1 MINYHKNTIESSKE
15 FLKSMGMESRQN
27 SRKDVVMKKIDVSA
41 TESYDEIFPNKKSM
55 RSDKDIETSNAF
67 YGQLW
72 NSSKY
77 VILGLAFIFALQIYV
92 LPIFENLIAEVAL
105 GIFALIKISLIVGLT
120 FNQLAKIIGQSHLLS
135 HILVLFGF
143 LITIIILSFSVDYY
157 AHYVINPSSF
167 KISNMDATGGFLLYF
182 EMLYFS
188 TITFSS
194 VGYGDIVPTSMLSKC
209 VTMLEIAIR
218 FFVLVF
224 GIANIN
230 QIKIDN

>member
-1 MINYHKNTIESSKE
+1 MN
-15 FLKSMGMESRQN
+15 
-27 SRKDVVMKKIDVSA
+27 
-41 TESYDEIFPNKKSM
+41 
-55 RSDKDIETSNAF
+55 SDKDIETTHAF
-67 YGQLW
+67 YRQLF

-77 VILGLAFIFALQIYV
+77 VIVCLAVIFAIEVFV
-92 LPIFENLIAEVAL
+92 LPIVESYIAETAL
-105 GIFALIKISLIVGLT
+105 GVLALIKIVLIVSLT
-120 FNQLAKIIGQSHLLS
+120 YNQLAKIIGQTHLLS

-143 LITIIILSFSVDYY
+143 LITVIILSFSIDYY
-157 AHYVINPSSF
+157 AHFVIDPSSF
-167 KISNMDATGGFLLYF
+167 KISNTGATEGFSLYF

-194 VGYGDIVPTSMLSKC
+194 VGYGDIVPTSMLSKSM
-209 VTMLEIAIR
+209 TMLEVAVR